1 MRIVAALAYVG
12 FIVREVIVGSWQ
24 VTRAA
29 WLPGGLY
36 PPGSGPDGPA
46 IVEFPLRCRSDL
58 EISVLASSI
67 TITPGTMVL
76 GIATAQGETP
86 ATFFVHVALGGTRTE
101 ILRDLRDMES
111 RLLRATRGPDVDAGA
126 GAGKGDDA
134 GAALER
140 EDKP

>member
-1 MRIVAALAYVG
+1 MCIRD
-12 FIVREVIVGSWQ
+12 R
-24 VTRAA
+24 
-29 WLPGGLY
+29 
-36 PPGSGPDGPA
+36 
-46 IVEFPLRCRSDL
+46 
-58 EISVLASSI
+58 
-67 TITPGTMVL
+67 
-76 GIATAQGETP
+76 GETP

-126 GAGKGDDA
+126 GAGKGDEA